1 MKIFTVNSNY
11 LPLIK
16 LLTVNNDY
24 LPLIEILTVT
34 KIIYC

>member
-1 MKIFTVNSNY
+1 MKIFTVNNNY

-16 LLTVNNDY
+16 LFTVDNNW
-24 LPLIEILTVT
+24 LSLIEIFSVN